1 MVRKLEEQKYCSHSR
16 RWKAGGGELCKRRQD
31 DDTEPS
37 ESATFPPAVDQL
49 PLPGS
54 LTWSSV
60 PRIQDWRPYKKTG
73 GAAVLVQNVQPGSSG
88 KN

>member
-31 DDTEPS
+31 DDIEPS

-49 PLPGS
+49 PLLGS
-54 LTWSSV
+54 LTCQCS
-60 PRIQDWRPYKKTG
+60 PKYNTG
-73 GAAVLVQNVQPGSSG
+73 GPTKKQVGQLS
-88 KN
+88 